1 MIVNKLEP
9 KQALKKEYLKVKP
22 DRESFAAFKVHL
34 ARLLDLCDSQKD
46 EEFNKNLLSDFL
58 KKSFYG
64 DRYFINT
71 KGKSELALA
80 FAHPSMVLLKAM
92 MIVNLSEAILHTWRE
107 KQFKFIRSNFK

>member
-9 KQALKKEYLKVKP
+9 KQALRKEYLKVKP
-22 DRESFAAFKVHL
+22 DRESIAAFKVHL

-71 KGKSELALA
+71 KENSDLAIA
-80 FAHPSMVLLKAM
+80 CGHPSMLL
-92 MIVNLSEAILHTWRE
+92 
-107 KQFKFIRSNFK
+107 